1 MTDKKFSLTKVSV
14 TKLQFC
20 ISYLR
25 KKKALW
31 PGIIQQPAN
40 ASSRR
45 IGVKTA
51 KPGVDRALTNATPKI
66 PRTVPKNP

>member
-1 MTDKKFSLTKVSV
+1 MSNLRTKKS
-14 TKLQFC
+14 
-20 ISYLR
+20 I
-25 KKKALW
+25 W

-51 KPGVDRALTNATPKI
+51 KPVVDCRPH
-66 PRTVPKNP
+66 